1 MKIWPT
7 SKLLWS
13 IIAPPQMKNTAL
25 LYQANSRVATDRFE
39 GEVLNKV
46 STSFDAKVRVHRQRQ
61 IQMWH

>member
-25 LYQANSRVATDRFE
+25 LSYGRFVLNRFE